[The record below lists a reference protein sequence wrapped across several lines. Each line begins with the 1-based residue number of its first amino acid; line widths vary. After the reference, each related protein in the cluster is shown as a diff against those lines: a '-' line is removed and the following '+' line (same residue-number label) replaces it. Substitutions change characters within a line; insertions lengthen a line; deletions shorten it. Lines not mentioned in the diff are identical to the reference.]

1 MQKEESIYADVL
13 KSAISWRVR
22 DMPNEVNIYTPRYLA
37 EVVRLAPPVFT
48 FFRDTFFT
56 NVRTFPTKAI
66 DFDLVKGDRR
76 MAAFVHPRK
85 GGKVLASAGYETLSY
100 KPPLINPYD
109 VTTADQLMNRLPG
122 EEMYSGMTPA
132 QRAAQQQIADYT
144 PWIILPVVLGMLCT
158 MLMYNENQYDMLKQ
172 LWIVPV
178 NKMAYFFSKFAV
190 VLVYSICFM
199 LVTAT
204 ASILT
209 GILSGYIPFDSESVL
224 YLLRKCMEISL
235 LTAFAVLPLL
245 AVAAAQKGYILP
257 VCLTLIYTFLG
268 FILLMVNMYLHP
280 LSSMTAIVMYDI
292 PGVVFDQPL
301 NIPAAFLC
309 IGVWAAASAVL
320 ANVALVRRK

>member
-1 MQKEESIYADVL
+1 
-13 KSAISWRVR
+13 
-22 DMPNEVNIYTPRYLA
+22 
-37 EVVRLAPPVFT
+37 
-48 FFRDTFFT
+48 
-56 NVRTFPTKAI
+56 
-66 DFDLVKGDRR
+66 
-76 MAAFVHPRK
+76 
-85 GGKVLASAGYETLSY
+85 
-100 KPPLINPYD
+100 
-109 VTTADQLMNRLPG
+109 
-122 EEMYSGMTPA
+122 
-132 QRAAQQQIADYT
+132 
-144 PWIILPVVLGMLCT
+144 
-158 MLMYNENQYDMLKQ
+158 
-172 LWIVPV
+172 
-178 NKMAYFFSKFAV
+178 MAYFFSKFAV

-209 GILSGYIPFDSESVL
+209 GVLSGYIPFDSESVL

-235 LTAFAVLPLL
+235 LTAFAMLPVL

>member
-1 MQKEESIYADVL
+1 MIPLRIISNRSQGERELL
-13 KSAISWRVR
+13 KLIQVEFLKLRRRKFIWLMLLAALF
-22 DMPNEVNIYTPRYLA
+22 MPLA
-37 EVVRLAPPVFT
+37 AVFY
-48 FFRDTFFT
+48 FSS
-56 NVRTFPTKAI
+56 
-66 DFDLVKGDRR
+66 VKGTGVDPI
-76 MAAFVHPRK
+76 MFYKWTAF
-85 GGKVLASAGYETLSY
+85 S
-100 KPPLINPYD
+100 
-109 VTTADQLMNRLPG
+109 
-122 EEMYSGMTPA
+122 
-132 QRAAQQQIADYT
+132 YT

-178 NKMAYFFSKFAV
+178 NKIAYFFSKFAV

-235 LTAFAVLPLL
+235 LTAFAVLPVL

>member
-1 MQKEESIYADVL
+1 MNSVLIIDDDKELCTLMKKCVEQENL
-13 KSAISWRVR
+13 SA
-22 DMPNEVNIYTPRYLA
+22 
-37 EVVRLAPPVFT
+37 VVAHGGLEGLRLLEENK
-48 FFRDTFFT
+48 DTCS
-56 NVRTFPTKAI
+56 
-66 DFDLVKGDRR
+66 L
-76 MAAFVHPRK
+76 
-85 GGKVLASAGYETLSY
+85 
-100 KPPLINPYD
+100 
-109 VTTADQLMNRLPG
+109 
-122 EEMYSGMTPA
+122 
-132 QRAAQQQIADYT
+132 
-144 PWIILPVVLGMLCT
+144 IILDVMMPDMNGFQVL
-158 MLMYNENQYDMLKQ
+158 QDMLKQ

-209 GILSGYIPFDSESVL
+209 GVLSGYIPFDSESVL

-235 LTAFAVLPLL
+235 LTAFAVLPVL

>member
-1 MQKEESIYADVL
+1 
-13 KSAISWRVR
+13 
-22 DMPNEVNIYTPRYLA
+22 
-37 EVVRLAPPVFT
+37 
-48 FFRDTFFT
+48 
-56 NVRTFPTKAI
+56 
-66 DFDLVKGDRR
+66 
-76 MAAFVHPRK
+76 
-85 GGKVLASAGYETLSY
+85 
-100 KPPLINPYD
+100 
-109 VTTADQLMNRLPG
+109 
-122 EEMYSGMTPA
+122 
-132 QRAAQQQIADYT
+132 
-144 PWIILPVVLGMLCT
+144 
-158 MLMYNENQYDMLKQ
+158 MLKQ

-209 GILSGYIPFDSESVL
+209 GVLSVIFPFDSESVL
-224 YLLRKCMEISL
+224 LSFCGSVWKFSL
-235 LTAFAVLPLL
+235 LTAFAVLPVL